1 LFKTAKHAI
10 FAAAIFAGMAALTV
24 VAVPTAAPAQ
34 SAYTSG
40 TAASRERAGY
50 PSPYGGG
57 GFYAYA
63 PGYTY
68 GYTIPHRSRR
78 SRVAH

>member
-1 LFKTAKHAI
+1 MAKHAI
-10 FAAAIFAGMAALTV
+10 FAAAAALGV
-24 VAVPTAAPAQ
+24 IALSTAALAQ

-50 PSPYGGG
+50 PSPYGGSR

-63 PGYTY
+63 PGYAY
-68 GYTIPHRSRR
+68 GYTIPHRPRR
-78 SRVAH
+78 SGVAH

>member
-1 LFKTAKHAI
+1 LCKTAKHAI
-10 FAAAIFAGMAALTV
+10 FAAVAALTI
-24 VAVPTAAPAQ
+24 AALLTAALAQ

-50 PSPYGGG
+50 PSPYGGSS

-63 PGYTY
+63 PSYAY
-68 GYTIPHRSRR
+68 GYTVPHPPRR
-78 SRVAH
+78 SRAAH

>member
-1 LFKTAKHAI
+1 LFTTAKHAI
-10 FAAAIFAGMAALTV
+10 LAATAALGV
-24 VAVPTAAPAQ
+24 VALSTAALAQ

-50 PSPYGGG
+50 PSPYGGRS

-63 PGYTY
+63 PGYAY
-68 GYTIPHRSRR
+68 GYTIPHRPHR
-78 SRVAH
+78 SRTAH

>member
-1 LFKTAKHAI
+1 MFKTAKHAI
-10 FAAAIFAGMAALTV
+10 FAATAALSV
-24 VAVPTAAPAQ
+24 VALSTAALAQ

-50 PSPYGGG
+50 PSPYGGSS

-63 PGYTY
+63 RGHTY
-68 GYTIPHRSRR
+68 GYTIHRPRR
-78 SRVAH
+78 SRVVH